1 MNSCAVVHKHIGK
14 SFEFRGLLNQLT
26 GSARE
31 LFKSS
36 SAGWTVPKLHGWSTF
51 HVVFL
56 HVLHSIRLDASM
68 LRLAG
73 AKIPDLATALQ
84 VMLKGHEKC
93 NVHPISM
100 LSVYYRVVR
109 LVRLPATSE

>member
-1 MNSCAVVHKHIGK
+1 MNSCTQAYTNTLEK

-36 SAGWTVPKLHGWSTF
+36 SAGWTVPKLHHGWSTF

-56 HVLHSIRLDASM
+56 SPAFHSTRRLDVEVGWCQNS
-68 LRLAG
+68 RLGHSFAG
-73 AKIPDLATALQ
+73 DAE
-84 VMLKGHEKC
+84 G
-93 NVHPISM
+93 S
-100 LSVYYRVVR
+100 
-109 LVRLPATSE
+109 

>member
-1 MNSCAVVHKHIGK
+1 MWHEQLYTNIHKHIGK
-14 SFEFRGLLNQLT
+14 KFRVSRLILNQLT

-51 HVVFL
+51 HVLSSFSA
-56 HVLHSIRLDASM
+56 LHSIRLDASM

-93 NVHPISM
+93 NVHLSLSM
-100 LSVYYRVVR
+100 LSVY
-109 LVRLPATSE
+109 